1 MSREDVSINEQ
12 EVPELTH
19 NIEETEETHETTTK
33 KKKVD
38 YQNRIVLDFSPDEME
53 QIKTVMDKEHINFK
67 KTMVYIMVKR
77 YLDIYE
83 EQHFKN

>member
-19 NIEETEETHETTTK
+19 NIEKTEETHETTTK

-53 QIKTVMDKEHINFK
+53 QIKAVMDKEHINFK